1 MAVRKLVDSFSFAID
16 GIKQAFQSER
26 NLRIH
31 VIIGLLVLILGVLL
45 GLTRVEFI
53 ILLFVISLVL
63 VMELFNTVVERIIDL
78 VSPNYHPRAKVIKNI
93 AAGAVLISS
102 VNAAI
107 IGFLLFY
114 NRLDDFSPRLFNWL
128 LEQPAYLTFFLVLLL
143 MVVLFFIKYKQNQ
156 TFSLQGGMPSLH
168 SALAFSLATV
178 IGFGNDNPLLILIG
192 FSLAFLVAQSRVEGR
207 IHKIS
212 EVIWGG
218 LLGVLLTVLIFQFF
232 AGGQ

>member
-102 VNAAI
+102 MNAAI

-114 NRLDDFSPRLFNWL
+114 NRLDEFSPRLFNWF

-218 LLGVLLTVLIFQFF
+218 LLGVLLTVLIFQLF

>member
-1 MAVRKLVDSFSFAID
+1 MAVRKLVDSFSFALD

-31 VIIGLLVLILGVLL
+31 VIIGLLIIILGILL

-102 VNAAI
+102 LNAAV

-114 NRLDDFSPRLFNWL
+114 SRLDDFSLRLFNWL
-128 LEQPAYLTFFLVLLL
+128 LGQPAYLTFFLVLLL
-143 MVVLFFIKYKQNQ
+143 IALLFFIKYKQNQ

-192 FSLAFLVAQSRVEGR
+192 FFLAFLVAQSRVEGR
-207 IHKIS
+207 IHKVS